1 MTDTTSDRLPRSV
14 PVFSAA
20 LALAAVAC
28 VVAGSGTTSA
38 FAPYWALTYV
48 PLVVLAEYLV
58 IRIRFTSRRDIN
70 ALNLVEAVLTPLI
83 LVFSTPVVVAVV
95 AGSQILAAAV
105 RRNDVVRG
113 SFNTAQWALAAGA
126 GSLIFSALADGH
138 RFDLH
143 NGLSLLVAAAV
154 VGAVNQTCFAV
165 VVGLAHRRPLLRMPA
180 DLGSTAWQGWLL
192 GFAANVTFG
201 MLFASAVGAG
211 PATAFFFFVPL
222 LALHVAY
229 REHATMAAGRS
240 RLERVHEAAR
250 ALAAPVDPARAL
262 PHFLAEVAR
271 CYRSEAVDLVLMEG
285 TAMDLH
291 RYRGTVADPVAI
303 DVATEPLLVALIAG
317 GRTVRLKAKGRG
329 DLDRLCAENDWQEV
343 VAAPLIEGDQIIGFL
358 SVYDPSGVEG
368 DTRDELAILDTLARE
383 AAATIQKGRAV
394 QSTLQERA
402 LLASLVANA
411 SDGILTVGTD
421 GAVRSWN
428 PGLSRITGW
437 DEQDMVGIPALSR
450 LRPTTADGRPVEL
463 DRWATT
469 DDWPTELQIV
479 DRDGQSHALECSYGL
494 IPARE
499 AGDDTLVIVA
509 RDITGAH
516 EVMRLQQEV
525 GRLEALERTQRHFVN
540 QLQDAVRPERP
551 LVEGVDMA
559 VEYLPSDPS
568 APSGGDLYDW
578 QVLPDGD
585 LHLAVVDVL
594 GHGVSATKD
603 AVTVTHLLR
612 ILSLTG
618 CPLADLM
625 KRAEAV
631 LNAQQSGLVAT
642 ALVARYRPET
652 GHLQIAGAGHPPA
665 LVVRDGGAVEQ
676 VSARGIPLGWPGAGS
691 EAVVEL
697 VLEPHD
703 MLVLYTDGLIEAT
716 RDIIKGL
723 NALEAAAAE
732 MRSLPVS
739 ELVAQLVERSLAGSV
754 RRDDSLAL
762 VVRRHGDH
770 PFRHE
775 LPADPSAVR
784 FLRRAL
790 AAWLQK
796 AGRPPE
802 DIDVL
807 VLVASEL
814 ATNALRSGATCT
826 VVRAW
831 VEDGHEVLEVE
842 DDGPGFV
849 VLDAPEMPLD
859 EYAERGR
866 GLFISRRLVDS
877 LDVARRE
884 SGTVVTARRRADR
897 SAPISREDAP

>member
-1 MTDTTSDRLPRSV
+1 M
-14 PVFSAA
+14 FSGA
-20 LALAAVAC
+20 LALGAVAC
-28 VVAGSGTTSA
+28 VIAGSGTSSA
-38 FAPYWALTYV
+38 FAPYWALAYV

-83 LVFSTPVVVAVV
+83 LAFSTPVVVGVV
-95 AGSQILAAAV
+95 AGAQVVAAV
-105 RRNDVVRG
+105 LRRNDVVRG
-113 SFNTAQWALAAGA
+113 SFNTAQWALAGGA
-126 GSLIFSALADGH
+126 GSLTFTALADGH
-138 RFDLH
+138 GFNLH
-143 NGLSLLVAAAV
+143 NVVSLLAAAAV

-165 VVGLAHRRPLLRMPA
+165 VVGLAHRRPLLRMPS

-192 GFAANVTFG
+192 SFAANLAFG
-201 MLFASAVGAG
+201 LLFASAVGAG
-211 PATAFFFFVPL
+211 PATAFLFVVPL
-222 LALHVAY
+222 FALHFAY

-262 PHFLAEVAR
+262 PHFLAEVGR
-271 CYRSEAVDLVLMEG
+271 CYQSKAVDLVLIEGSVME
-285 TAMDLH
+285 LH
-291 RYRGTVADPVAI
+291 RYRGSVGEPVAI
-303 DVATEPLLVALIAG
+303 DVGSEPLLFALIAG
-317 GRTVRLKAKGRG
+317 GRTVRLNAKGRG
-329 DLDRLCAENDWQEV
+329 DLDRMCADNDWQEV
-343 VAAPLIEGDQIIGFL
+343 VAAPLIEGSEIIGFL

-428 PGLSRITGW
+428 PGLARITGW
-437 DEQDMVGIPALSR
+437 DEEDMVGIPALSR

-463 DRWATT
+463 DRWAST

-479 DRDGQSHALECSYGL
+479 DRDGHPHSLECSYGL

-516 EVMRLQQEV
+516 EVVRLQQEV

-551 LVEGVDMA
+551 DVDGVDMA

-625 KRAEAV
+625 RRAETV

-642 ALVARYRPET
+642 ALVARYRPDT
-652 GHLQIAGAGHPPA
+652 GQLQIAGAGHPPA
-665 LVVRDGGAVEQ
+665 LIVRDGGAVEQ

-691 EAVVEL
+691 EEVVEL
-697 VLEPHD
+697 TLEPHD

-732 MRSLPVS
+732 MRTLPVTD
-739 ELVAQLVERSLAGSV
+739 LVAQLVERSLAGSV

-770 PFRHE
+770 PFHHE
-775 LPADPSAVR
+775 LASDPSDIR

-790 AAWLQK
+790 AAWLIK
-796 AGRPPE
+796 AGRPRDAVE
-802 DIDVL
+802 VL

-814 ATNALRSGATCT
+814 ATNAIRSGATTT

-831 VEDGHEVLEVE
+831 VEDGQEVLEVE

-849 VLDAPEMPLD
+849 VLDDPAMPAD
-859 EYAERGR
+859 EFAERGR
-866 GLFISRRLVDS
+866 GLFISRTLVDS
-877 LDVARRE
+877 FDVARKDA
-884 SGTVVTARRRADR
+884 GTVVTARRRADR
-897 SAPISREDAP
+897 SAPVSREDAP